1 MAIAAIFP
9 GQGAQSVGMLADVA
23 EEFPEVLNTFAK
35 ASEVLGFDVWSMVQT
50 GPSEVLSQTENTQPI
65 LLTASAALWEVWQSS
80 GQTPDFV
87 AGHSLGEYSALV
99 CAGAMSLEEGVALVR
114 KRGELMEAAVPR
126 GQGAMAAIM
135 GLDDDAIAG
144 CCDAADGVV
153 APANFNA
160 PGQIVIA
167 GAAEAVAQAAQACKD
182 AGAKRAVMLD
192 VSGPF
197 HSPLMGA
204 AKDEFAQALGQVAL
218 TMPTIPIV
226 QNVTARVAQDLEQ
239 LKENLLDQIAAPVLW
254 SKSVQQM
261 VDLGVDSFVECGP
274 GNVLAGLVRRI
285 SKVTPTAATAT
296 VDAMEA
302 LRGAE

>member
-23 EEFPEVLNTFAK
+23 ERYPQVLDTFAK
-35 ASEVLGFDVWSMVQT
+35 ASEVLGFDMWSMVQT
-50 GPSEVLSQTENTQPI
+50 GPAEVLSQTENTQPI
-65 LLTASAALWEVWQSS
+65 LLTASTALWEVWQDL
-80 GQTPDFV
+80 GAKPDFV

-99 CAGAMSLEEGVALVR
+99 CAGALSFEEGVALVR

-126 GQGAMAAIM
+126 GQGGMAAIM
-135 GLDDDAIAG
+135 GLDDDAIAA
-144 CCDAADGVV
+144 CCDAVDGVV

-167 GAAEAVAQAAQACKD
+167 GAAPAVAQAADACKE

-204 AKDEFAQALGQVAL
+204 AKDEFAQALSGVAL
-218 TMPTIPIV
+218 EMPSIPIV
-226 QNVTARVAQDLEQ
+226 QNVTAEVAADLES
-239 LKENLLDQIAAPVLW
+239 LKSNLLAQIAAPVLW
-254 SKSVQQM
+254 SKSVEQM
-261 VDLGVDSFVECGP
+261 VALGVESFVECGP

-285 SKVTPTAATAT
+285 SKATPTAATAS

-302 LRGAE
+302 LSV